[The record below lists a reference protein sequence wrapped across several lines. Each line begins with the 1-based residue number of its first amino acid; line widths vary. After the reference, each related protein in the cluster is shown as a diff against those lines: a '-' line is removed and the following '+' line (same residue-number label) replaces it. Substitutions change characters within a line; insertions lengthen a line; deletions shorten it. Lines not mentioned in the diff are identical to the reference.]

1 MSPRVVKPPDVRR
14 EEIVA
19 AARELFAE
27 RGVRA
32 TTFQDVAER
41 VGVTRGLVY
50 HYAADMG
57 TLVDQVLETC
67 IAEFVTDLRA
77 WDEAREV
84 GNIDQAVIDCIGL
97 FRRHVPT
104 RRATSELGPTP
115 SGATS
120 QLGPT
125 PSGTTSE
132 PGPTPSGTTAGR
144 HAEKGRQLPR
154 FDDASLYVRFLDRAV
169 DALIDT
175 LEVTTIPAYA
185 QRHTIEIQHV
195 RETFHVLIHGLV
207 ALVRSHPDVGDDVLG
222 DLVRQTLR
230 LAPNDPGVTPR
241 PRIAQLEG
249 G

>member
-1 MSPRVVKPPDVRR
+1 VVKTPDIRR
-14 EEIVA
+14 EEIIA
-19 AARELFAE
+19 AARGLFAE

-32 TTFQDVAER
+32 TTFQAVAER

-67 IAEFVTDLRA
+67 IAEFVTDLRT

-115 SGATS
+115 SGT
-120 QLGPT
+120 L
-125 PSGTTSE
+125 
-132 PGPTPSGTTAGR
+132 AGR
-144 HAEKGRQLPR
+144 RAAKERPLPR

-185 QRHTIEIQHV
+185 QRHIIEIQHV

-241 PRIAQLEG
+241 PRTAPLEG
-249 G
+249 E

>member
-1 MSPRVVKPPDVRR
+1 VVKDPEIRR
-14 EEIVA
+14 EEIVT

-50 HYAADMG
+50 HYATDMG

-84 GNIDQAVIDCIGL
+84 GNIDQAVIDCVGL

-104 RRATSELGPTP
+104 SRRTTSP
-115 SGATS
+115 
-120 QLGPT
+120 GPT
-125 PSGTTSE
+125 PSGTTARPGPTPSGTTTS

-144 HAEKGRQLPR
+144 RAERPLPR

-185 QRHTIEIQHV
+185 QRHTIEIRHV

-207 ALVRSHPDVGDDVLG
+207 ALVRSHPDVGDAVLG

-230 LAPNDPGVTPR
+230 LAPNDPDVTPR
-241 PRIAQLEG
+241 RRPVPLEG
-249 G
+249 E

>member
-1 MSPRVVKPPDVRR
+1 MSPRVVKAPDVRR

-57 TLVDQVLETC
+57 ALVDQVLETC
-67 IAEFVTDLRA
+67 IAEFVTDLRT

-115 SGATS
+115 SG
-120 QLGPT
+120 
-125 PSGTTSE
+125 
-132 PGPTPSGTTAGR
+132 TTAGR
-144 HAEKGRQLPR
+144 RAAGDRPLPR

-241 PRIAQLEG
+241 PRTAPLEG
-249 G
+249 E

>member
-1 MSPRVVKPPDVRR
+1 MSRRVVKTPDIRR
-14 EEIVA
+14 EEIVT

-67 IAEFVTDLRA
+67 IAEFVADLRA

-104 RRATSELGPTP
+104 GRRSTA
-115 SGATS
+115 
-120 QLGPT
+120 
-125 PSGTTSE
+125 
-132 PGPTPSGTTAGR
+132 PGPTPSGTTAPGPTPSGASAGR
-144 HAEKGRQLPR
+144 RAERPLPR

-185 QRHTIEIQHV
+185 QRHTIEIHHV

-207 ALVRSHPDVGDDVLG
+207 ALVRSHPDVSDDVLG

-230 LAPNDPGVTPR
+230 LAPNDPSVTPR
-241 PRIAQLEG
+241 RRTAPFEG
-249 G
+249 E

>member
-1 MSPRVVKPPDVRR
+1 MSPSVSGMSRRVVKNPDVRR
-14 EEIVA
+14 EEIVT

-32 TTFQDVAER
+32 TTFQEVADR

-50 HYAADMG
+50 HYAPDMG

-67 IAEFVTDLRA
+67 IAEFVADLRA

-104 RRATSELGPTP
+104 GRRATAPGT
-115 SGATS
+115 
-120 QLGPT
+120 T
-125 PSGTTSE
+125 PSGTS
-132 PGPTPSGTTAGR
+132 AGG
-144 HAEKGRQLPR
+144 HAERPLPR

-185 QRHTIEIQHV
+185 QRHTIEIHHV
-195 RETFHVLIHGLV
+195 RETFLVLIHGLV
-207 ALVRSHPDVGDDVLG
+207 ALVRSHPDVSDDVLG

-230 LAPNDPGVTPR
+230 LAPNDPGVIGRTAPF
-241 PRIAQLEG
+241 EG
-249 G
+249 E

>member
-1 MSPRVVKPPDVRR
+1 MSPRVVKTPDVRR

-41 VGVTRGLVY
+41 MGVTRGLVY
-50 HYAADMG
+50 HYAADIS

-67 IAEFVTDLRA
+67 IAEFVTDLRT

-104 RRATSELGPTP
+104 RRTTSELGPTP
-115 SGATS
+115 SGTTAES
-120 QLGPT
+120 GPT
-125 PSGTTSE
+125 PSGTI
-132 PGPTPSGTTAGR
+132 AGR
-144 HAEKGRQLPR
+144 RAAGDRPLPR

-241 PRIAQLEG
+241 RRTASLEG
-249 G
+249 E

>member
-1 MSPRVVKPPDVRR
+1 MVKTPDIRR
-14 EEIVA
+14 EEIIA
-19 AARELFAE
+19 AARGLFAE

-67 IAEFVTDLRA
+67 IAEFVTDLRG

-104 RRATSELGPTP
+104 RRAT
-115 SGATS
+115 A
-120 QLGPT
+120 
-125 PSGTTSE
+125 E
-132 PGPTPSGTTAGR
+132 PGPTPSGTLAGR
-144 HAEKGRQLPR
+144 RAAKERQLPR
-154 FDDASLYVRFLDRAV
+154 FDDATLYVRFLDRAV

-241 PRIAQLEG
+241 PRTAPLEG
-249 G
+249 E

>member
-1 MSPRVVKPPDVRR
+1 MSPRVVKAPDVRR

-19 AARELFAE
+19 AARGLFAE

-67 IAEFVTDLRA
+67 IAEFVTDLRT

-115 SGATS
+115 SGT
-120 QLGPT
+120 L
-125 PSGTTSE
+125 
-132 PGPTPSGTTAGR
+132 AGR
-144 HAEKGRQLPR
+144 RAAGDRPLPR

-169 DALIDT
+169 DALIEN

-222 DLVRQTLR
+222 DLVRQTMR

-241 PRIAQLEG
+241 PRTASLEG
-249 G
+249 E